1 MQDEVVILS
10 FLGNF
15 LTFGNR
21 KSDFKNLPTNGAEM
35 ASQVSILY
43 PVAAVVLLLKKSL
56 VWKSTEPQNNSQCGF
71 IKTLAHVEV
80 RQFSDL
86 LILISM
92 RAIFDQVTC
101 FLW

>member
-1 MQDEVVILS
+1 
-10 FLGNF
+10 
-15 LTFGNR
+15 
-21 KSDFKNLPTNGAEM
+21 M

-43 PVAAVVLLLKKSL
+43 PVVALLLKIKSL

-71 IKTLAHVEV
+71 IRVAHVEV

-101 FLW
+101 F